1 MTAMIPVSRP
11 VLGKEEAE
19 AVGKVM
25 ESGMIAQGQ
34 VVAEFERSFASY
46 CGVKHAVATSNGTT
60 ALHAALLAAGI
71 GPGDEVIVPSFTF
84 IATATSVS
92 MCGARPVFADVD
104 DRTFTLDPAS
114 AEGLI
119 TPKTRAVM
127 GVHLFGQ
134 PFDIPALTGICRE
147 HNLLLIE
154 DAAQAH
160 GSTFRGRKLGSFG
173 ALACFSFYATK
184 NMTTGEG
191 GMVTTDD
198 PDLADRVRLLINHGQ
213 KEKYLHTALGYNY
226 RLTDMGAAMG
236 LVQLGKLDGMNARRA
251 ANAKY
256 LDRSFRCPGLV
267 TPHLRPDSTH
277 VYHQY
282 VLKVEK
288 SSKLPR
294 DGLMEALA
302 AQGIGTAVHY
312 PRPVHDQ
319 PLYRGQQG
327 KDPCPVS
334 SRLASSVLSLPVH
347 PLVSE
352 EDLKRIAR
360 AVNEVV

>member
-19 AVGKVM
+19 AVARVM
-25 ESGMIAQGQ
+25 DSGMIAQGQ
-34 VVAEFERSFASY
+34 VVAEFEQSFASY
-46 CGVKHAVATSNGTT
+46 CGVKHAIATSNGTT
-60 ALHAALLAAGI
+60 ALHAALLSAGI

-104 DRTFTLDPAS
+104 ERTFTIDPAS

-119 TPKTRAVM
+119 TPRTRAVM

-134 PFDIPALTGICRE
+134 PFDIPALSGICRE
-147 HNLLLIE
+147 NNLLLIE

-160 GSTFRGRKLGSFG
+160 GSTFKGRRLGSFG
-173 ALACFSFYATK
+173 ELACFSFYATK

-198 PDLADRVRLLINHGQ
+198 ADLADRIRLLINHGQ
-213 KEKYLHTALGYNY
+213 KEKYLHTTLGYNY

-236 LVQLGKLDGMNARRA
+236 IVQLRKLDGMNAKRA

-267 TPHLRPDSTH
+267 TPYVRLDSTH

-288 SSKLPR
+288 GSRLTR
-294 DGLMEALA
+294 DGLMQALA
-302 AQGIGTAVHY
+302 ERGVGTAIHY

-347 PLVSE
+347 PLLSE
-352 EDLKRIAR
+352 SDLKSIVR
-360 AVNEVV
+360 AVNEVT

>member
-1 MTAMIPVSRP
+1 MAVIPVSRP
-11 VLGKEEAE
+11 SLGREEAD
-19 AVGKVM
+19 AVARVM

-46 CGVKHAVATSNGTT
+46 CGVNHAVATSNGTT

-71 GPGDEVIVPSFTF
+71 GSGDEVIVPSFTF

-104 DRTFTLDPAS
+104 DRIFTLDPGSVEA
-114 AEGLI
+114 LI

-134 PFDIPALTGICRE
+134 PFDIPALSGLCRD
-147 HNLLLIE
+147 HDLLLIE

-160 GSTFRGRKLGSFG
+160 GSTIGGRRTGSLGD
-173 ALACFSFYATK
+173 LACFSFYATK

-191 GMVTTDD
+191 GMVTTADSG
-198 PDLADRVRLLINHGQ
+198 LADRIRLLINHGQ
-213 KEKYLHTALGYNY
+213 KEKYLHTTLGYNY
-226 RLTDMGAAMG
+226 RMTDMAAAMG
-236 LVQLGKLDGMNARRA
+236 LVQLKKLDGMNAKRA
-251 ANAKY
+251 ANAGY
-256 LDRSFRCPGLV
+256 LDLGLRCPGLI
-267 TPHLRPDSTH
+267 TPQVRPGSTH

-282 VLKVEK
+282 VVRVEK
-288 SSKLPR
+288 GARLSR
-294 DGLMEALA
+294 DAFMEALA
-302 AQGIGTAVHY
+302 ERGVGTAIHY
-312 PRPVHDQ
+312 PRPVHEQ

-334 SRLASSVLSLPVH
+334 SRLASTVLSLPVH

-352 EDLKRIAR
+352 EDLR
-360 AVNEVV
+360 AIVQAVHEVM

>member
-1 MTAMIPVSRP
+1 MIPVSRP
-11 VLGKEEAE
+11 SVGKEEAA
-19 AVGKVM
+19 AVARVM
-25 ESGMIAQGQ
+25 ESGRIAQGK

-46 CGVKHAVATSNGTT
+46 CGAGHAVATSNGTA

-104 DRTFTLDPAS
+104 DRTFTIDPFS
-114 AEGLI
+114 AEGLL
-119 TPKTRAVM
+119 TPRTRAVM

-134 PFDIPALTGICRE
+134 PFDIPALSALCRE
-147 HNLLLIE
+147 HDLLLLE

-160 GSTFRGRKLGSFG
+160 GSSFRGQKLGSFG
-173 ALACFSFYATK
+173 DLACFSFYATK

-198 PDLADRVRLLINHGQ
+198 AGLAGRIRLLINHGQ
-213 KEKYLHTALGYNY
+213 REKYLHTSLGYNY
-226 RLTDMGAAMG
+226 RMTDMGAAMG
-236 LVQLGKLDGMNARRA
+236 LVQLGKLDLMNARRV
-251 ANAKY
+251 ANARF
-256 LDRSFRCPGLV
+256 LDENLRSTGLV
-267 TPHLRPDSTH
+267 TPLVRPDSVH

-282 VLKVEK
+282 VVKVEK
-288 SSKLPR
+288 GARVSR
-294 DGLMEALA
+294 DGLAHALA
-302 AQGIGTAVHY
+302 ARGVGTAIHY

-319 PLYRGQQG
+319 PLYRGRQG
-327 KDPCPVS
+327 KDSCPVS
-334 SRLASSVLSLPVH
+334 SGLASSVLSLPVH

-352 EDLKRIAR
+352 EDLDTIAR
-360 AVNEVV
+360 AVAEVT

>member
-1 MTAMIPVSRP
+1 MTGMIPVSRP
-11 VLGKEEAE
+11 SLGKEETE
-19 AVGKVM
+19 AVARVM

-46 CGVKHAVATSNGTT
+46 CGVKHAIATSNGTT
-60 ALHAALLAAGI
+60 ALHATLLAAGI

-104 DRTFTLDPAS
+104 DRTFTIDPAS
-114 AEGLI
+114 AEALI
-119 TPKTRAVM
+119 TPRTRAVM

-134 PFDIPALTGICRE
+134 PFDVPALSTLCRE

-160 GSTFRGRKLGSFG
+160 GSTFRGRKIGSFG
-173 ALACFSFYATK
+173 ELACFSFYATK

-198 PDLADRVRLLINHGQ
+198 ADLADRIRLLINHGQ
-213 KEKYLHTALGYNY
+213 KEKYLHTSLGYNY
-226 RLTDMGAAMG
+226 RMTDMGAAMG
-236 LVQLGKLDGMNARRA
+236 LVQLRKLDGMNARRA

-256 LDRSFRCPGLV
+256 LDESFRFPGLV
-267 TPHLRPDSTH
+267 TPHVRPDSTH

-288 SSKLPR
+288 GARLSR
-294 DGLMEALA
+294 DGLMQALA
-302 AQGIGTAVHY
+302 ARGIGTAIHY

-347 PLVSE
+347 PLISE
-352 EDLKRIAR
+352 DDLKAIAR
-360 AVNEVV
+360 AVNEVM

>member
-1 MTAMIPVSRP
+1 MIPVSRP
-11 VLGKEEAE
+11 VLGKEEAD
-19 AVGKVM
+19 AVAKVM

-84 IATATSVS
+84 IATATPVS
-92 MCGARPVFADVD
+92 MCGATPVFADVD

-114 AEGLI
+114 VEGLI

-134 PFDIPALTGICRE
+134 PFDIPALTGICRD
-147 HNLLLIE
+147 HTLLLIE

-160 GSTFRGRKLGSFG
+160 GSSFKGRKMGSFG
-173 ALACFSFYATK
+173 ELACFSFYATK

-198 PDLADRVRLLINHGQ
+198 AELAGRIRLLINHGQ
-213 KEKYLHTALGYNY
+213 KEKYLHTSLGYNY
-226 RLTDMGAAMG
+226 RMTDMAGAMG
-236 LVQLGKLDGMNARRA
+236 LVQLKKLDGMNARRA
-251 ANAKY
+251 ANAGY
-256 LDRSFRCPGLV
+256 LDQSFRCPGLV
-267 TPHLRPDSTH
+267 TPYVRPDSTH

-282 VLKVEK
+282 VVKVEK
-288 SSKLPR
+288 GSRLPR
-294 DGLMEALA
+294 DGLRQALA
-302 AQGIGTAVHY
+302 ARGVGTAIHY

-319 PLYRGQQG
+319 PLYRGLRG

-347 PLVSE
+347 PLVTGD
-352 EDLKRIAR
+352 DLTAIVR
-360 AVNEVV
+360 AVNEVK

>member
-1 MTAMIPVSRP
+1 MTAMIPISRP
-11 VLGKEEAE
+11 VLGKEEVE
-19 AVGKVM
+19 AVARVM

-34 VVAEFERSFASY
+34 VVAEFERAFASY
-46 CGVKHAVATSNGTT
+46 CGVNHAIATSNGTT
-60 ALHAALLAAGI
+60 ALHAALLSAGI

-104 DRTFTLDPAS
+104 DRTFTIDPA
-114 AEGLI
+114 AVEGLI
-119 TPKTRAVM
+119 TPKTRGVI

-134 PFDIPALTGICRE
+134 PFDIPALARICE
-147 HNLLLIE
+147 DHNLLLVE

-160 GSTFRGRKLGSFG
+160 GSTFKGRKMGSFG
-173 ALACFSFYATK
+173 ELACFSFYATK

-198 PDLADRVRLLINHGQ
+198 AELAGRIRLLINHGQ
-213 KEKYLHTALGYNY
+213 KEKYLHTTLGYNY
-226 RLTDMGAAMG
+226 RMTDMEAAMG
-236 LVQLGKLDGMNARRA
+236 LVQLKKLDGMNAKRA
-251 ANAKY
+251 ANARY
-256 LDRSFRCPGLV
+256 LDQSFRCPGLI
-267 TPHLRPDSTH
+267 TPHVRPDSTH

-288 SSKLPR
+288 GSRLTR
-294 DGLMEALA
+294 DGLVQALA
-302 AQGIGTAVHY
+302 ERGVGTAIHY

-334 SRLASSVLSLPVH
+334 SRLASKVLSLPVH
-347 PLVSE
+347 PLLSE
-352 EDLKRIAR
+352 SDLTAIVR

>member
-1 MTAMIPVSRP
+1 MTGMIPVSRP
-11 VLGKEEAE
+11 VLGREEAE
-19 AVGKVM
+19 AVVKVI
-25 ESGMIAQGQ
+25 ESGMVAQGH
-34 VVAEFERSFASY
+34 VTAEFEKAFASY

-60 ALHAALLAAGI
+60 ALHAALLAGGI

-92 MCGARPVFADVD
+92 MCGATPVFADVD
-104 DRTFTLDPAS
+104 DRIFTLDPAS
-114 AEGLI
+114 VEKLV
-119 TPKTRAVM
+119 TPRTRAVV

-134 PFDIPALTGICRE
+134 PFDIPALTAICRDN
-147 HNLLLIE
+147 NLLLVE

-160 GSTFRGRKLGSFG
+160 GSTFRGRKVGSFG
-173 ALACFSFYATK
+173 EMACFSFYATK

-191 GMVTTDD
+191 GMVTTNDAE
-198 PDLADRVRLLINHGQ
+198 LADRVRLLINHGQ
-213 KEKYLHTALGYNY
+213 KEKYLHTSLGYNF

-236 LVQLGKLDGMNARRA
+236 LVQLGKLDAMNAKRA

-267 TPHLRPDSTH
+267 TPQVRPDSTH

-288 SSKLPR
+288 GAKLPR
-294 DGLMEALA
+294 DALMKALA
-302 AQGIGTAVHY
+302 AKGVGTAVHY

-319 PLYRGQQG
+319 PLYRGRQG
-327 KDPCPVS
+327 SDPCPVS

-347 PLVSE
+347 PLLTQD
-352 EDLKRIAR
+352 DLTGIAR
-360 AVNEVV
+360 AVNEVL

>member
-11 VLGKEEAE
+11 SLGKEEAE
-19 AVGKVM
+19 AVARVM

-46 CGVKHAVATSNGTT
+46 CGVKHAIATSNGTT
-60 ALHAALLAAGI
+60 ALHAALLSAGI

-104 DRTFTLDPAS
+104 DRTFTIDPAS
-114 AEGLI
+114 VESLI
-119 TPKTRAVM
+119 TPRTRAVM

-134 PFDIPALTGICRE
+134 PFDIPALTGICKE

-160 GSTFRGRKLGSFG
+160 GSTYQGRKTGSFG
-173 ALACFSFYATK
+173 ELACFSFYATK

-198 PDLADRVRLLINHGQ
+198 AGLADRLRLLINHGQ
-213 KEKYLHTALGYNY
+213 KEKYLHTTLGFNY
-226 RLTDMGAAMG
+226 RMTDMGAAMG
-236 LVQLGKLDGMNARRA
+236 LVQLKKLDGMNARRA
-251 ANAKY
+251 ANANY

-267 TPHLRPDSTH
+267 IPYVRPGSTH

-288 SSKLPR
+288 GSRLTR
-294 DGLMEALA
+294 DGLMQALA
-302 AQGIGTAVHY
+302 ERGVGTAIHY
-312 PRPVHDQ
+312 PRPVHEQ
-319 PLYRGQQG
+319 PLYRGLQG

-347 PLVSE
+347 PLLSE
-352 EDLKRIAR
+352 GDLTAIVR
-360 AVNEVV
+360 AVNEVA

>member
-1 MTAMIPVSRP
+1 MAGMIPVSRP
-11 VLGKEEAE
+11 TLGKEEAD
-19 AVGKVM
+19 AVVKVI

-34 VVAEFERSFASY
+34 VTAEFEKAFTSY
-46 CGVKHAVATSNGTT
+46 CGAKHGIAVSNGTT

-114 AEGLI
+114 VERLV
-119 TPKTRAVM
+119 TPKTRAVI

-134 PFDIPALTGICRE
+134 PFDIPAISAICRD
-147 HNLLLIE
+147 HSIILVE

-160 GSTFRGRKLGSFG
+160 GSTFRGKKVGSFG
-173 ALACFSFYATK
+173 DLACFSFYATK

-191 GMVTTDD
+191 GMVLTGDD
-198 PDLADRVRLLINHGQ
+198 GLADRVRLLINHGQ
-213 KEKYLHTALGYNY
+213 KEKYLHTTLGYNF

-236 LVQLGKLDGMNARRA
+236 LVQLRKLDGMNARRV

-256 LDRSFRCPGLV
+256 LDGSIRCPGLV
-267 TPHLRPDSTH
+267 TPYVRPDATH

-288 SSKLPR
+288 KSKLPR
-294 DGLMEALA
+294 DGILQALA
-302 AQGIGTAVHY
+302 AKGVGTAVHY

-319 PLYRGQQG
+319 PLYRGLQG

-352 EDLKRIAR
+352 ADLVAIAR
-360 AVNEVV
+360 AVREVM

>member
-11 VLGKEEAE
+11 SLGKEEAE
-19 AVGKVM
+19 AVARVM

-46 CGVKHAVATSNGTT
+46 CGVKHAIATSNGTT

-114 AEGLI
+114 VEDLI
-119 TPKTRAVM
+119 TPRTRAVM

-134 PFDIPALTGICRE
+134 PFDIPALTGICKE
-147 HNLLLIE
+147 HTLLLIE

-198 PDLADRVRLLINHGQ
+198 AELDGRIRLLINHGQ
-213 KEKYLHTALGYNY
+213 KEKYLHTVLGYNY
-226 RLTDMGAAMG
+226 RMTDLAASIG
-236 LVQLGKLDGMNARRA
+236 LVQLGKLDSMNAKRVE
-251 ANAKY
+251 NARF
-256 LDRSFRCPGLV
+256 LDRNLRSPGIV
-267 TPHLRPDSTH
+267 TPAVRPDSTH

-282 VLKVEK
+282 VVKVGK
-288 SSKLPR
+288 GAKLTR
-294 DGLMEALA
+294 DGLMQALA
-302 AQGIGTAVHY
+302 ARGVGTAIHY

-334 SRLASSVLSLPVH
+334 GRLASTVLSLPVH
-347 PLVSE
+347 PLLTGA
-352 EDLKRIAR
+352 DLATIAG
-360 AVNEVV
+360 AVNEVI

>member
-1 MTAMIPVSRP
+1 MAMIPVSRP
-11 VLGKEEAE
+11 SLGREEAD
-19 AVGKVM
+19 AVARVM

-46 CGVKHAVATSNGTT
+46 CGVNHAVATSNGTT
-60 ALHAALLAAGI
+60 ALHASILGAGI

-104 DRTFTLDPAS
+104 DRTFTLDPDSVEA
-114 AEGLI
+114 LI
-119 TPKTRAVM
+119 TPKTRAVV

-134 PFDIPALTGICRE
+134 PFDIPALSDLCRDKD
-147 HNLLLIE
+147 LLLIE

-160 GSTFRGRKLGSFG
+160 GSTLGGRRTGSLGD
-173 ALACFSFYATK
+173 LACFSFYATK

-191 GMVTTDD
+191 GMVTTGDSG
-198 PDLADRVRLLINHGQ
+198 LADRIRLLINHGQ
-213 KEKYLHTALGYNY
+213 KEKYLHTTLGYNY
-226 RLTDMGAAMG
+226 RMTDMAAAMG
-236 LVQLGKLDGMNARRA
+236 LVQLKKLDGMNARRA
-251 ANAKY
+251 ANAEY
-256 LDRSFRCPGLV
+256 LDRSLRCPGLI
-267 TPHLRPDSTH
+267 TPHVRPGSTH

-282 VLKVEK
+282 VVRVEK
-288 SSKLPR
+288 GARLSR
-294 DGLMEALA
+294 DAFMQALA
-302 AQGIGTAVHY
+302 ARGVGTAIHY

-319 PLYRGQQG
+319 PLYQGSQG

-334 SRLASSVLSLPVH
+334 GRLASSVLSLPVH

-352 EDLKRIAR
+352 DDLRAIVR
-360 AVNEVV
+360 AVHEVM

>member
-1 MTAMIPVSRP
+1 MIPVSRP
-11 VLGKEEAE
+11 VLGREEAE
-19 AVGKVM
+19 AVARVI
-25 ESGMIAQGQ
+25 ESGMIAQGH
-34 VVAEFERSFASY
+34 VVEEFEHAYASY
-46 CGVKHAVATSNGTT
+46 CGVKHAIATSNGTT
-60 ALHAALLAAGI
+60 ALHAALLSAGI

-84 IATATSVS
+84 IATATTVS

-114 AEGLI
+114 VEGLI
-119 TPKTRAVM
+119 TSKTRAVV

-134 PFDIPALTGICRE
+134 PFDIPPLTSLCRE
-147 HNLLLIE
+147 HDLPLIE

-160 GSTFRGRKLGSFG
+160 GSTFRGRKTGSLGK
-173 ALACFSFYATK
+173 LACFSFYATK

-198 PDLADRVRLLINHGQ
+198 ADLAARIRLLINHGQ
-213 KEKYLHTALGYNY
+213 KEKYLHTTLGYNY
-226 RLTDMGAAMG
+226 RMTDMGAAMG
-236 LVQLGKLDGMNARRA
+236 LVQLRKLDEMNAKRA

-256 LDRSFRCPGLV
+256 LDQSFRCPGLV
-267 TPHLRPDSTH
+267 TPYVGPDSTH

-282 VLKVEK
+282 VLKVERG
-288 SSKLPR
+288 SKVTR
-294 DGLMEALA
+294 DGLMRALSA
-302 AQGIGTAVHY
+302 KGVGTAVHY

-319 PLYRGQQG
+319 PLYRGRQG

-352 EDLKRIAR
+352 DDLSAIVR
-360 AVNEVV
+360 AVNAVT

>member
-1 MTAMIPVSRP
+1 MIPVSKP
-11 VLGKEEAE
+11 FIGKEEEE
-19 AVGKVM
+19 AMVRVM
-25 ESGMIAQGQ
+25 RSGMIAQGEA
-34 VVAEFERSFASY
+34 VAAFERAFASFI
-46 CGVKHAVATSNGTT
+46 GVKHAIATSSGTT

-104 DRTFTLDPAS
+104 DRFFTLDPAS
-114 AEGLI
+114 AEALV
-119 TPKTRAVM
+119 TEKTKAVM

-134 PFDIPALTGICRE
+134 PFDIPALSALCRE
-147 HNLLLIE
+147 HGLLLLE

-160 GSTFRGRKLGSFG
+160 GSLFRGRKLGSFG
-173 ALACFSFYATK
+173 RLACFSFYATK

-198 PDLADRVRLLINHGQ
+198 GGLADRVRLLINHGQ
-213 KEKYLHTALGYNY
+213 KEKYLHTSLGYNY
-226 RLTDMGAAMG
+226 RMTDMAGAMG
-236 LVQLGKLDGMNARRA
+236 LVQLEKLEGMNGRRA
-251 ANAKY
+251 ANARY
-256 LDRSFRCPGLV
+256 LDGHIRCPGVV
-267 TPHLRPDSTH
+267 TPVVRPESTH

-282 VLKVEK
+282 VLKLERGARL
-288 SSKLPR
+288 SR
-294 DGLMEALA
+294 DGLVKALTA
-302 AQGIGTAVHY
+302 RGVGTAVHY

-319 PLYRGQQG
+319 PLYRGLQG

-334 SRLASSVLSLPVH
+334 GRLASSVLSLPVH

-352 EDLKRIAR
+352 EDLGAIAR
-360 AVNEVV
+360 AVNEVM